1 MSFIPLNRSV
11 IIERQEPNKTT
22 DSGIILRSSLEPDK
36 AIVKYIAVG
45 LDEVSVGDSLLIN
58 WNKAF
63 KVENELYRISI
74 DDVVAIY
81 EE

>member
-22 DSGIILRSSLEPDK
+22 ESGIILQSSQEPDK
-36 AIVKYIAVG
+36 AIVKYVSVG

-58 WNKAF
+58 WNKAH
-63 KVENELYRISI
+63 KVEKELYRVSI
-74 DDVVAIY
+74 DDVVAVY

>member
-22 DSGIILRSSLEPDK
+22 ESGIILQSSQEPDK
-36 AIVKYIAVG
+36 AIVKYVSVG

-63 KVENELYRISI
+63 KVEKELYRVSI
-74 DDVVAIY
+74 DDVVAVY

>member
-1 MSFIPLNRSV
+1 MSFIPLNRSI